1 MVSPA
6 TLLTRITQPT
16 SHSPPDAHPTPPHDT
31 YSQDMDS
38 AVLFV
43 SDRTQTPQRPS
54 NAPVPHHPSSPL
66 SPSSSLAPPSSFVI
80 CHLSFVICHLSF
92 LVPRSSFLVPLFHS
106 PPLSSPFD
114 GHIFAASFEHGTV
127 QEWDLRQP
135 RECRLSF
142 QVRSEKPLHRGESLI
157 VNMTTSRMENMK
169 PSCKK
174 INDPSHTET

>member
-54 NAPVPHHPSSPL
+54 NKPVPLHPSSPL

-142 QVRSEKPLHRGESLI
+142 QVRSEKPLRRGESYCEHD
-157 VNMTTSRMENMK
+157 NFAYGK
-169 PSCKK
+169 
-174 INDPSHTET
+174 HETFMQKN